1 MKFGQLTR
9 ETFFLKNYTQN
20 VIEKLV
26 PDPFFEKLNCAYL
39 LIHSLKFYTVCF
51 Y

>member
-9 ETFFLKNYTQN
+9 ETFFLKNHTQN

-26 PDPFFEKLNCAYL
+26 PDPF
-39 LIHSLKFYTVCF
+39 LKS
-51 Y
+51 